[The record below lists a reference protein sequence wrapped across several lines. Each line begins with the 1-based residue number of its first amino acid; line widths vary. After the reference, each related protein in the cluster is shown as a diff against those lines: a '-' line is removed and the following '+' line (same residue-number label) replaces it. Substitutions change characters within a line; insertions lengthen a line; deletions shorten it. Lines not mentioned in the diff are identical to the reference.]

1 VSVSPT
7 MVHAMDACC
16 KQYPADPQRA
26 VLEKVKAQEAAA
38 AQRLD
43 ASRKMNEL
51 LKKKLAGGS
60 SKADAEELAA
70 PDDADAKYRA
80 ELEKQ
85 RRKLMDD
92 GSDSDSSLSVHDPF
106 ISKRQKKEYKLQD
119 KEKRKREKKERKKA
133 KKEKREKGRRSD
145 DSDDGDK
152 KKKKKKE
159 RRRGSDE
166 SALSDDEGERRSKK
180 EKKKDRKKDKKR
192 RHGDSGGEESNDEER
207 EHKKPRD

>member
-1 VSVSPT
+1 

-16 KQYPADPQRA
+16 KAYPADPQRA

-133 KKEKREKGRRSD
+133 KKEKREKGRGSD
-145 DSDDGDK
+145 DSDEGDK

-166 SALSDDEGERRSKK
+166 SALSDDEGERRTKK